1 MDSSPLSI
9 TTCINTFQDVYQEI
23 LKSMDGNG
31 HVENLRLEVDRLK
44 WQHEM
49 ELNEMRHNHELT
61 IAEIRQSVER
71 EKDNAINELKTKL
84 EKEKNDAIRK

>member
-1 MDSSPLSI
+1 
-9 TTCINTFQDVYQEI
+9 
-23 LKSMDGNG
+23 
-31 HVENLRLEVDRLK
+31 
-44 WQHEM
+44 M

>member
-1 MDSSPLSI
+1 
-9 TTCINTFQDVYQEI
+9 
-23 LKSMDGNG
+23 MDGNG

-84 EKEKNDAIRK
+84 EKEKSDAIRELNYSQMSLMAHESWAFLYGSSP